1 MKKRL
6 LSLAAAAA
14 LCLTACASE
23 TFSDNEFLSRGV
35 ARSKDAS
42 LTYNYAD
49 GASEPPLAYNSFAN
63 TAATFGFKLLR
74 RSYQEDGTTAVM
86 PANTLLQLSLL
97 TNGAKGDTKKEIL
110 YALGNELDSDSLNTC
125 SSYFQSRMQTV
136 GKQYQEQQTEDGKDT
151 PPTLSLPRML
161 FLNNGND
168 VRKTFLQTNADFF
181 GADILRFDFA
191 DDTARIRLN
200 DMIKREMPPF
210 DENDSMY
217 SYSSLTFT
225 DTWLTPYG
233 AGSSIDGTLLHSE
246 ETPMQSDRAK
256 GVVKY
261 TESNPLK
268 ALFILPDGDFDTY
281 VKPFDSAEYF
291 KLLDSV
297 DVTKR
302 QGVQLRP
309 FSVSASLVNWKDT
322 LSAVG
327 LNTLFSD
334 KSDFGSLAHGDAKQL
349 DGFFE
354 SMPSVTFSAS
364 GITTEAQVPD
374 AALTQDIALEEEVWK
389 DDWVFDKSFL
399 FILIDNESSTP
410 LYIAAIKS

>member
-233 AGSSIDGTLLHSE
+233 AGSIDGTLLHSE

>member
-1 MKKRL
+1 M
-6 LSLAAAAA
+6 
-14 LCLTACASE
+14 E
-23 TFSDNEFLSRGV
+23 YD
-35 ARSKDAS
+35 KDFV
-42 LTYNYAD
+42 D
-49 GASEPPLAYNSFAN
+49 PE
-63 TAATFGFKLLR
+63 
-74 RSYQEDGTTAVM
+74 
-86 PANTLLQLSLL
+86 
-97 TNGAKGDTKKEIL
+97 
-110 YALGNELDSDSLNTC
+110 
-125 SSYFQSRMQTV
+125 
-136 GKQYQEQQTEDGKDT
+136 
-151 PPTLSLPRML
+151 
-161 FLNNGND
+161 
-168 VRKTFLQTNADFF
+168 VR
-181 GADILRFDFA
+181 
-191 DDTARIRLN
+191 
-200 DMIKREMPPF
+200 
-210 DENDSMY
+210 
-217 SYSSLTFT
+217 
-225 DTWLTPYG
+225 
-233 AGSSIDGTLLHSE
+233 
-246 ETPMQSDRAK
+246 
-256 GVVKY
+256 
-261 TESNPLK
+261 LK
-268 ALFILPDGDFDTY
+268 AKDIQL
-281 VKPFDSAEYF
+281 

>member
-14 LCLTACASE
+14 LCLTACTSE

-281 VKPFDSAEYF
+281 VKTFDSAEYF

>member
-136 GKQYQEQQTEDGKDT
+136 GKQTEDGKDT

-281 VKPFDSAEYF
+281 VKTFDSAEYF

-322 LSAVG
+322 LFAVG

>member
-42 LTYNYAD
+42 LTYNYA
-49 GASEPPLAYNSFAN
+49 
-63 TAATFGFKLLR
+63 
-74 RSYQEDGTTAVM
+74 DGTTAVM

-281 VKPFDSAEYF
+281 VKTFDSAEYF

-354 SMPSVTFSAS
+354 SMPSVTFSVS

>member
-14 LCLTACASE
+14 LCLTACTSE

-281 VKPFDSAEYF
+281 VKTFDSAEYF

-334 KSDFGSLAHGDAKQL
+334 KSDYCSLAHGDAKQL